1 MEKRTH
7 SNGPGAAR
15 SLAVLLFEQALA
27 TLKHLENGLARR
39 EIASARV
46 DLISSLKE
54 QAHMMGLELELRVV
68 GSADRLAPSLSEVLW
83 LTGREALLNLRRH
96 AGTRLCR
103 IEINLASSSFSL
115 RARDWG
121 GGLEATP
128 DGGHGLALIT
138 ELAAWLGCEV
148 TVTSQPGLGTEL
160 AVIGPRCHCH
170 AAPAPP
176 WRRL

>member
-1 MEKRTH
+1 MRRK
-7 SNGPGAAR
+7 AI
-15 SLAVLLFEQALA
+15 LLFEQALA

-103 IEINLASSSFSL
+103 FSL